1 MPTDRAHK
9 QTDRELAALE
19 RRIAQVYREARDEL
33 QDTIRTYFESFRA
46 RDEQMKKLIGTEVNG
61 KEWTEDDYKQWRLN
75 QIGRGARFERL
86 RDQIAERMTRAN
98 ETAMAYVNDA
108 TPSVYSLN
116 RNYAAYTIE
125 TVAGNVGFTLWDES
139 TVRRLIR
146 DDPSTMP
153 YYPKAKAV
161 KRGIDLAWGKRQIT
175 ASVTQGILQGK
186 SVGKIA
192 NDLQKRIPEMNR
204 TSAVRAARTAITSAE
219 NGGRMDSYKAA
230 SDMGIKVRKR
240 WVATK
245 DGRTRHAH
253 QKLDGQTVD
262 WDESFTSELGKI
274 RFPGDPRAKPANV
287 YNCFVGNVKVA
298 SDSKL
303 IRSYKHIYEGDLITV
318 KTAGGVKFTCT
329 PNHPILTPSGW
340 VSAELLHDRDDIL
353 VTVSGKDNML
363 RVNPDI
369 KHTFPSFDA
378 VHKFLYKS
386 GGKRTCSLS
395 VNFHGDIPTSNVE
408 IITQKRLLRNNR
420 NPSIRKRINKFLLKL
435 SDKPLVCKSA
445 LMEHFWSVCKSP
457 FGLICS
463 KGKALSFFGRR
474 LSHSNVHGFR
484 PSTDMNVVLPEY
496 SIDNLPAETMLKREL
511 LDRLPG
517 KVFLDHVVS
526 VEVSSSNCHV
536 YNLQTESGYYFVNSI
551 IPQDMEMCNGIF
563 AIAKNCRCT
572 LRTVEAPGIEA
583 EPRMIRVR
591 DPATGRNVVVK
602 DMTYPEW
609 ERWVNSRAE

>member
-19 RRIAQVYREARDEL
+19 RRIARVYREARDEL

-46 RDEQMKKLIGTEVNG
+46 RDEQMKKLIGTEING

-86 RDQIAERMTRAN
+86 RDQVAERMTQAN
-98 ETAMAYVNDA
+98 ETAIAYVNDA
-108 TPSVYSLN
+108 TPGIYSLN

-125 TVAGNVGFTLWDES
+125 RVAGNVGFTLWDES

-253 QKLDGQTVD
+253 QRIDGQTVD
-262 WDESFTSELGKI
+262 WDEAFSSELGKI

-287 YNCFVGNVKVA
+287 YNC
-298 SDSKL
+298 
-303 IRSYKHIYEGDLITV
+303 
-318 KTAGGVKFTCT
+318 
-329 PNHPILTPSGW
+329 
-340 VSAELLHDRDDIL
+340 
-353 VTVSGKDNML
+353 
-363 RVNPDI
+363 
-369 KHTFPSFDA
+369 
-378 VHKFLYKS
+378 
-386 GGKRTCSLS
+386 
-395 VNFHGDIPTSNVE
+395 
-408 IITQKRLLRNNR
+408 
-420 NPSIRKRINKFLLKL
+420 
-435 SDKPLVCKSA
+435 
-445 LMEHFWSVCKSP
+445 
-457 FGLICS
+457 
-463 KGKALSFFGRR
+463 
-474 LSHSNVHGFR
+474 
-484 PSTDMNVVLPEY
+484 
-496 SIDNLPAETMLKREL
+496 
-511 LDRLPG
+511 
-517 KVFLDHVVS
+517 
-526 VEVSSSNCHV
+526 
-536 YNLQTESGYYFVNSI
+536 
-551 IPQDMEMCNGIF
+551 
-563 AIAKNCRCT
+563 RCT
-572 LRTVEAPGIEA
+572 LRTVEKPGIEA

>member
-1 MPTDRAHK
+1 MPDDYGHDWTDE
-9 QTDRELAALE
+9 ELEKLE
-19 RRIAQVYREARDEL
+19 KRIARVYRQASKDMQKNIEDYFARFVE
-33 QDTIRTYFESFRA
+33 
-46 RDEQMKKLIGTEVNG
+46 RDQKMRSLIGTIQNG
-61 KEWTEDDYKQWRLN
+61 KEWTEEDYKQWRLN
-75 QIGRGARFERL
+75 QFGRGKRFQQL
-86 RDQIAERMTRAN
+86 RDQLAERATKAN
-98 ETAMAYVNDA
+98 EVANAYINDL

-125 TVAGNVGFTLWDES
+125 RVSGNVGFTLWDES
-139 TVRRLIR
+139 TVRRLLVKR
-146 DDPSTMP
+146 PDLMP
-153 YYPKAKAV
+153 YYPLERAI
-161 KRGIDLAWGKRQIT
+161 KRGIDLAWGKKQIT
-175 ASVTQGILQGK
+175 NTITSAILRGLSIKGISEELRTR
-186 SVGKIA
+186 V
-192 NDLQKRIPEMNR
+192 PEMGL
-204 TSAVRAARTAITSAE
+204 SSSIRAARTAITSAE
-219 NGGRMDSYKAA
+219 NAGRMDSYKAA

-253 QKLDGQTVD
+253 RRLDGQTVD
-262 WDESFTSELGKI
+262 WDESFSSELGKI
-274 RFPGDPRAKPANV
+274 RYPGDPRAKPANV
-287 YNCFVGNVKVA
+287 YNCFAGDVKVA

-340 VSAELLHDRDDIL
+340 VPAKLLNNGNDIL
-353 VTVSGKDNML
+353 VAVVGKNNSL
-363 RVNPDI
+363 GVNPDI
-369 KHTFPSFDA
+369 NHAFPSFDA
-378 VHKFLYKS
+378 IHKFLDKM
-386 GGKRTCSLS
+386 GGQRACGVS
-395 VNFHGDIPTSNVE
+395 VNFHGDVATSNVE

-463 KGKALSFFGRR
+463 KGKALSFLGRR

-496 SIDNLPAETMLKREL
+496 SIDNSPAETMLKREL
-511 LDRLPG
+511 IDRLPG

-526 VEVSSSNCHV
+526 IEVSSSNCHV
-536 YNLQTESGYYFVNSI
+536 YNLQTESGYYFVNSS
-551 IPQDMEMCNGIF
+551 IPQDAEMCNGIF

-572 LRTVEAPGIEA
+572 LRTVEKPGIEA
-583 EPRMIRVR
+583 ETRKMRVK
-591 DPATGRNVVVK
+591 DPKTGRNIVVNE
-602 DMTYPEW
+602 MTYGEW
-609 ERWVNSRAE
+609 ERWVKSRA